1 MVFRMSGG
9 RTDDEDG
16 TGAGSD
22 RNGRALPGRGLMV
35 QYGIISYHTLT
46 GRQTVV
52 LAREV
57 EYKGELF
64 KAGTYEV
71 PVDGRYF
78 SDLDRLHPL

>member
-1 MVFRMSGG
+1 
-9 RTDDEDG
+9 
-16 TGAGSD
+16 
-22 RNGRALPGRGLMV
+22 MV